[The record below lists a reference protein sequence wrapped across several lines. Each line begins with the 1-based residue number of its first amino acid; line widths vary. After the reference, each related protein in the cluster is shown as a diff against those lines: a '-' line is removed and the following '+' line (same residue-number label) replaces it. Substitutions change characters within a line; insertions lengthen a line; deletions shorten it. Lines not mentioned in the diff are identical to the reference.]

1 MRQLC
6 KNLQKGAAVKRN
18 TNLHQINSLQ
28 NICTKWAEIRFATD
42 FQVFKIGCILDY
54 KNCPN
59 AIYLT
64 MIGTFVIC

>member
-42 FQVFKIGCILDY
+42 F
-54 KNCPN
+54 
-59 AIYLT
+59 
-64 MIGTFVIC
+64 